1 MTITEILNEIKEQRV
16 ELEIYQA
23 LQQWII
29 DDRAAWID
37 RAMDSESTVRCISKI
52 AYGNKNKTE
61 ALKGIQDICMDEYNA
76 IMDRQQG
83 IK

>member
-29 DDRAAWID
+29 DDRNAWID
-37 RAMDSESTVRCISKI
+37 RAMDSESTVRIIGKI

>member
-1 MTITEILNEIKEQRV
+1 MTIPEILNEIKEQRV

-37 RAMDSESTVRCISKI
+37 RAMDAESTVRCIGKI

-61 ALKGIQDICMDEYNA
+61 ALKGIQDICMDDYNKL
-76 IMDRQQG
+76 MDRQMG
-83 IK
+83 E

>member
-16 ELEIYQA
+16 ELEIYQI

-37 RAMDSESTVRCISKI
+37 RCMDAESTVRCISKI

-61 ALKGIQDICMDEYNA
+61 ALDGIMALCDYEPE
-76 IMDRQQG
+76 
-83 IK
+83 